1 MLSQHAVVRMQ
12 QRGIQQHDVEVLLQ
26 YGRTVFHRGR
36 DMVSFDRQSWQALL
50 DSQVVSPSCCDR
62 LRNQYL
68 VVDGSEIV
76 TVAHRTR
83 HFKRDRQ

>member
-1 MLSQHAVVRMQ
+1 MLSQHAVVPMQ

-26 YGRTVFHRGR
+26 YGRSVFHRGR
-36 DMVSFDRQSWQALL
+36 EVVSFDRRSWQALL
-50 DSQVVSPSCCDR
+50 DSEAVSPSSCDR

-68 VVDGSEIV
+68 VVDGSQIV

-83 HFKRDRQ
+83 HFKRDRI

>member
-1 MLSQHAVVRMQ
+1 
-12 QRGIQQHDVEVLLQ
+12 
-26 YGRTVFHRGR
+26 
-36 DMVSFDRQSWQALL
+36 MVSFDRRSWQALRA
-50 DSQVVSPSCCDR
+50 SQVVSPSCCDR
-62 LRNQYL
+62 LRHQYL

>member
-12 QRGIQQHDVEVLLQ
+12 QRGIQQQDVEVLLQ
-26 YGRTVFHRGR
+26 YGRPVFHRGR
-36 DMVSFDRQSWQALL
+36 EIVSFDRRSWQALI
-50 DSQVVSPSCCDR
+50 DSQVVSSSRCDR

-68 VVDGSEIV
+68 VMEGSKIV

-83 HFKRDRQ
+83 HFNRDRQ

>member
-1 MLSQHAVVRMQ
+1 V
-12 QRGIQQHDVEVLLQ
+12 
-26 YGRTVFHRGR
+26 
-36 DMVSFDRQSWQALL
+36 VSFDRRSWQALRA
-50 DSQVVSPSCCDR
+50 SQVVSPSCCDR
-62 LRNQYL
+62 LRHQYL

>member
-1 MLSQHAVVRMQ
+1 MLSQHAMVRMQ
-12 QRGIQQHDVEVLLQ
+12 QRGIQPHDVEVLLQ
-26 YGRTVFHRGR
+26 FGHSVFHRGR
-36 DMVSFDRQSWQALL
+36 EVVSFDRRSWQALL
-50 DSQVVSPSCCDR
+50 DGQVVSPARCDR
-62 LRNQYL
+62 LRNHYL